1 MWEIQFEQGFI
12 RDVRAVVRQHPQIK
26 EELAVAV
33 EVLSETGTLPEGY
46 FLHELDNPGGN
57 YNGHM
62 DFHLSDGLVDV
73 VVHCVMHKGRMVIRF
88 VRMGTHEEL
97 FRGRL
102 R

>member
-12 RDVRAVVRQHPQIK
+12 RDVRAVARQHPQIRD
-26 EELAVAV
+26 ELAVAV

-46 FLHELDNPGGN
+46 FLHELDNPGDN
-57 YNGHM
+57 YSGHM

-73 VVHCVMHKGRMVIRF
+73 VVLRVMHKGRMVIRF

>member
-1 MWEIQFEQGFI
+1 M
-12 RDVRAVVRQHPQIK
+12 RQHPQIK

-46 FLHELDNPGGN
+46 SLHELDNPSGN

-73 VVHCVMHKGRMVIRF
+73 VVLCVMHKGRMVIRF

-97 FRGRL
+97 FR
-102 R
+102 

>member
-1 MWEIQFEQGFI
+1 M
-12 RDVRAVVRQHPQIK
+12 VVRQHPQIK

-33 EVLSETGTLPEGY
+33 EVLSETGTLPEVY

-57 YNGHM
+57 YNGYM

-73 VVHCVMHKGRMVIRF
+73 VVLCVMHKGRMVIRF

-97 FRGRL
+97 FRGCL

>member
-1 MWEIQFEQGFI
+1 
-12 RDVRAVVRQHPQIK
+12 
-26 EELAVAV
+26 
-33 EVLSETGTLPEGY
+33 
-46 FLHELDNPGGN
+46 
-57 YNGHM
+57 M

-73 VVHCVMHKGRMVIRF
+73 VVLCVMHKGRMVIRF

>member
-1 MWEIQFEQGFI
+1 MWEIQFEQGFV
-12 RDVRAVVRQHPQIK
+12 RDVRAVVRQHPQIRD
-26 EELAVAV
+26 ELAVAV

-46 FLHELDNPGGN
+46 SLHELDNPGGN

-73 VVHCVMHKGRMVIRF
+73 VVLRVMHKGRMVIRF

-102 R
+102 H

>member
-1 MWEIQFEQGFI
+1 MWEVQFEQGFV
-12 RDVRAVVRQHPQIK
+12 RDVRVVVRQHPQIRD
-26 EELAVAV
+26 ELAVAV

-46 FLHELDNPGGN
+46 FLHELDSPGGN

-73 VVHCVMHKGRMVIRF
+73 VVLCVMHKGRMVIRF

>member
-33 EVLSETGTLPEGY
+33 EVLSGAGTLPEGY
-46 FLHELDNPGGN
+46 SLHELDNPGGN

-62 DFHLSDGLVDV
+62 DSHLSDGLVDV
-73 VVHCVMHKGRMVIRF
+73 VVLCVMHKGRMVIRF

>member
-1 MWEIQFEQGFI
+1 MWQVQFEKGFL
-12 RDVRAVVRQHPQIK
+12 RDVKRIARNHPQIK

-33 EVLSETGTLPEGY
+33 EVLSETGTLPQGY
-46 FLHELDNPGGN
+46 ALHELDNPGGN

-73 VVHCVMHKGRMVIRF
+73 VVLCVMHDRRLVIRF
-88 VRMGTHEEL
+88 VRMGSHEEL
-97 FRGRL
+97 FRGSL

>member
-12 RDVRAVVRQHPQIK
+12 RDVRAVTRQHPQIK

-33 EVLSETGTLPEGY
+33 EALSETGALPEGY

-73 VVHCVMHKGRMVIRF
+73 VVLCVMHKGHMVIRF

>member
-12 RDVRAVVRQHPQIK
+12 RDVRAVARQHPQIK

-46 FLHELDNPGGN
+46 SLHELDNPGDN

-62 DFHLSDGLVDV
+62 DFHLLDGLVDV
-73 VVHCVMHKGRMVIRF
+73 VVLCVMHKGRMVIRF